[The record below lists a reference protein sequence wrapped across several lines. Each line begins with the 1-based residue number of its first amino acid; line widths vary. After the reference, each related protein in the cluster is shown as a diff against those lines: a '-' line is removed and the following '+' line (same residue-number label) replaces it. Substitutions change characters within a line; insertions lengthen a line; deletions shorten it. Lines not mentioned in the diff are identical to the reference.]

1 MSFRFIFWLAVGL
14 LIISA
19 SAGWIFFGTHE
30 PDPEQVRQQIA
41 GNILET
47 ARKQAESGDVQAWT
61 AYGRALIEA
70 PKSMQDPK
78 AAMTWFRKAAD
89 KGYPP
94 AQVGIGDLYTNG
106 LGVPEDH
113 YRATEWYELA
123 ARLSRYPEAHFKL
136 GEAYFRGIG
145 VPQDYG
151 AAVPYYRT
159 AAAGGHPVARY
170 ILGSMYEAGWGV
182 DRDLI
187 KAWLLYKRA
196 MPDAARIIKHEE
208 TYDVAGATTRIERDM
223 NRSQR
228 EAAEK
233 LLKAEG
239 G

>member
-1 MSFRFIFWLAVGL
+1 MSFRFIFWSAVVL
-14 LIISA
+14 LIFSA
-19 SAGWIFFGTHE
+19 SAGWIFFGAHE
-30 PDPEQVRQQIA
+30 PDPEDARRQIA
-41 GNILET
+41 QNMLET
-47 ARKQAESGDVQAWT
+47 ARKEAETGGIKAWT
-61 AYGRALIEA
+61 AYGRALLEA
-70 PKSMQDPK
+70 PKSMRDPK
-78 AAMTWFRKAAD
+78 AAMIWFRKAAD

-94 AQVGIGDLYTNG
+94 AQVAIGDLYAKG
-106 LGVPEDH
+106 LGVAEDH

-123 ARLSRYPEAHFKL
+123 ARLSKFPDAHFKM
-136 GEAYFRGIG
+136 GEAYFRGVG

-187 KAWLLYKRA
+187 NAWLLYTRA
-196 MPDAARIIKHEE
+196 IPDAARIAKHEE
-208 TYDVAGATTRIERDM
+208 SYDVATALARVERAM

-228 EAAEK
+228 EAAAK
-233 LLKAEG
+233 RLKAEG

>member
-1 MSFRFIFWLAVGL
+1 MSFRLIFWSAVVL

-30 PDPEQVRQQIA
+30 PDPELVRQHIA
-41 GNILET
+41 RNILET
-47 ARKQAESGDVQAWT
+47 ARQQAESGNIQTWT

-94 AQVGIGDLYTNG
+94 AQVGIGDLYAHG
-106 LGVPEDH
+106 LGVPE
-113 YRATEWYELA
+113 
-123 ARLSRYPEAHFKL
+123 
-136 GEAYFRGIG
+136 
-145 VPQDYG
+145 
-151 AAVPYYRT
+151 PYYRT

-208 TYDVAGATTRIERDM
+208 TYDVAGAVARIEREM

-228 EAAEK
+228 EAAAK